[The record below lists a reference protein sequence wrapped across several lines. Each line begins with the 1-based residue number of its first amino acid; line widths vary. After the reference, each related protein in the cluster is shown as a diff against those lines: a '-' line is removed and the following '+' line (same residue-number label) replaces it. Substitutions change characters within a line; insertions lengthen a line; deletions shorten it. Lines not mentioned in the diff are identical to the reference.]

1 MSQLTEPVLSLIVQ
15 IITKICANHNNIDQE
30 INRIL
35 ETTNGAKY
43 NLTIHERLT
52 LRYIG
57 EQKITNATIASN
69 IGITRG
75 GISKICGRLIKKELI
90 TANRNGAADPRCRGA
105 MPGTYRKLQRGRAGS
120 SGELS
125 QKNRR
130 NHPVIR
136 LKSDPCQL
144 R

>member
-57 EQKITNATIASN
+57 EQKITNATTIASN
-69 IGITRG
+69 TGITRG
-75 GISKICGRLIKKELI
+75 GISKICGRLMLLFTVPTEH
-90 TANRNGAADPRCRGA
+90 
-105 MPGTYRKLQRGRAGS
+105 
-120 SGELS
+120 
-125 QKNRR
+125 KNRSM
-130 NHPVIR
+130 PYKER
-136 LKSDPCQL
+136 LPGGFHNWNLSSW
-144 R
+144 